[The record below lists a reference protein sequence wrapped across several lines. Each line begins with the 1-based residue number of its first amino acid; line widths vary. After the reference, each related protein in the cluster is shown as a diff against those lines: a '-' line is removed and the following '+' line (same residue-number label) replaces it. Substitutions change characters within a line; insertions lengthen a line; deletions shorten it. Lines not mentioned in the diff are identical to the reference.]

1 MNRYADIKVLQTLN
15 NDLRTRGI
23 KYKETAQYPII
34 HQQENDIYAIT
45 VEGDRLDLIAN
56 QFYKNVDLWWI
67 IATANPDIIRRDSF
81 VLKTGIQIRIPDP
94 NRITT
99 ILRSFEKLNR

>member
-1 MNRYADIKVLQTLN
+1 MANRLRFIRRQRGTNSKRVLKN
-15 NDLRTRGI
+15 I
-23 KYKETAQYPII
+23 KYPNIPPSI
-34 HQQENDIYAIT
+34 NDIYAIT

-94 NRITT
+94 KRINS
-99 ILRSFEKLNR
+99 ILRSFEQLNK